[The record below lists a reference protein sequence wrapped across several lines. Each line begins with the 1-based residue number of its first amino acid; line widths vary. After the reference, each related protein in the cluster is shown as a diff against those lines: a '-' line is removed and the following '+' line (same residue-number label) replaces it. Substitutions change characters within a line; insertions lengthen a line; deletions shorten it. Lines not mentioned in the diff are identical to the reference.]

1 MIYCFKVCLVQNARV
16 LFCIKQKCVKSGI
29 KIIFHHCSKIEIQLD
44 TYLAYSSSSVHYAI
58 QIDNTVLSLQD
69 IYSTPNIAIFLCT

>member
-16 LFCIKQKCVKSGI
+16 LFCIQQKCVKSGI
-29 KIIFHHCSKIEIQLD
+29 KIVFHHFSKIEIQLD
-44 TYLAYSSSSVHYAI
+44 TYLAYSSNAI

>member
-44 TYLAYSSSSVHYAI
+44 TYLAYSSNAI
-58 QIDNTVLSLQD
+58 QIDNTVLNLQD
-69 IYSTPNIAIFLCT
+69 IYSSPNIAIFLST

>member
-1 MIYCFKVCLVQNARV
+1 MIYCFKVCLVQNAHV
-16 LFCIKQKCVKSGI
+16 LFCIQQKCVKSGI
-29 KIIFHHCSKIEIQLD
+29 KIVFHHCSKIEIQLD
-44 TYLAYSSSSVHYAI
+44 TYLAYSSNAI

>member
-1 MIYCFKVCLVQNARV
+1 MIYCFKVCLVQNANV
-16 LFCIKQKCVKSGI
+16 LFCIQQKCVKSGI

-44 TYLAYSSSSVHYAI
+44 TYLAYSSNAI

-69 IYSTPNIAIFLCT
+69 IYSTPNIAIFLST

>member
-29 KIIFHHCSKIEIQLD
+29 KIVFHHCSKIEIQLD
-44 TYLAYSSSSVHYAI
+44 TYLAYSSNAI

>member
-44 TYLAYSSSSVHYAI
+44 TYLAYSSNAI

>member
-29 KIIFHHCSKIEIQLD
+29 KIVFHHCSKIEIQLD
-44 TYLAYSSSSVHYAI
+44 TYLAYYAI

-69 IYSTPNIAIFLCT
+69 IYSTPNIAIFLST